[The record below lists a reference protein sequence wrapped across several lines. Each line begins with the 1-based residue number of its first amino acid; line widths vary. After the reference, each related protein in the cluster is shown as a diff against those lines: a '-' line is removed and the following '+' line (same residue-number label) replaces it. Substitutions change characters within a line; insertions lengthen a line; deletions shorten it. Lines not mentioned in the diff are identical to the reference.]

1 MRLTKLEMYGFK
13 SFARKTE
20 IVFDDGITAIIGP
33 NGSGKSNIADAV
45 RWVLGEQSAKAL
57 RGEKMEDV
65 IFNGTEAKKPL
76 SYGEVSLTFDN
87 SDHELATDFNE
98 VCVTRRIYRSGESE
112 YFINRSSC
120 RRKDIAELFRDTGV
134 GREGYSIIGQGRVE
148 QILSAK
154 SADRRSAFEEAA
166 GVMKFRVR
174 KEEAVRK
181 LDNTKVNMDRLN
193 DIIKELEERI
203 GPLEEQS
210 AAAREYLKL
219 RDELKEIEINVFL
232 YQYDK
237 LNERITALQ
246 EAIDAAK
253 AEIEQKNELEAAVS
267 TSCAEEEERERALNV
282 SISQIQSELLKMT
295 TGVEGHAGE
304 SKVLSER
311 MESFMREKE
320 QRQDQLS
327 VNEKKLEEITEQIK
341 NVSDNVKEGEEEL
354 KAKREAAA
362 QAANELSLLNANV
375 EQKEASLEEQKNAL
389 IDAMNRIA
397 DARILISRFETMRQ
411 NLVSQA
417 ENMARGKEKAEEK
430 QRELENEYTEAEA
443 EHNKLLAEK
452 EECKKKRESAIQNL
466 NNINQNLKQS
476 QEAARKAEQQ
486 SEAGKSRLRVLEEM
500 KRAHEGYYASVKNL
514 LRDCERD
521 TSLGRRIEG
530 VVAELISVP
539 SEYETAIEMSLGP
552 ALQNIVTPDEND
564 AKVVIEHLRRKG
576 YGRATF
582 LPVSAMRPRVLD
594 KRELNCCNVK
604 GFIGVASELISFD
617 ERYRGII
624 ENLLGRTVIVSDLDA
639 AIAINRQA
647 HASFRIATLSGD
659 IVNQGGSMTG
669 GSVQKREFSIIGRER
684 EIEELTKRTAQL
696 DKEKVLKDEEC
707 AQLEAS
713 LEDAQSALE
722 EAGDALHEKE
732 LEIASHAEKLDII
745 EKYLSEA
752 REAFQAAEEG
762 ENQINEDIVDI
773 DSRFK
778 AATEDRSTL
787 EQSNIAT
794 QADIRAA
801 QQELAL
807 LKKELSEKT
816 ERDAECRIALAK
828 SEKEIAALQ
837 SELNRLS
844 SEEKNIEKAVD
855 EDKRI
860 ISGFADRFAELS
872 EKLKEVEGS
881 ISEERREIDKLT
893 DRLHE
898 MEEKRAGRLNA
909 IDEMRSRRESIA
921 EESKEI
927 SDRLHKSELNLNRA
941 EMELKSS
948 QDKMWEDYELTYE
961 NALPYRRQIAV
972 TASHIRIDELKKGIR
987 ALGDVNIAAI
997 EDYKTVK
1004 ERYDEMSKQYADL
1017 TAAKADLTQLI
1028 DDLTKTM
1035 ENEFRKQFEKIQQNF
1050 SSTFAELFGGGKAEL
1065 VLSDKNDILNCNIDI
1080 IAQPPGK
1087 KLQLLSLLSGG
1098 ERALTA
1104 IALLF
1109 AILKLKPTAFCILDE
1124 IESALDEVNVSTV
1137 AQYVQRYSKDTQFIM
1152 ITHRK
1157 GSMEVCN
1164 ALYGVAME
1172 ERGIS
1177 KVVSARFNA

>member
-320 QRQDQLS
+320 QRQGQLS
-327 VNEKKLEEITEQIK
+327 INEKKLEEITEQIK
-341 NVSDNVKEGEEEL
+341 TVSDNAKEGEEEL

-362 QAANELSLLNANV
+362 QAANELSLLNTNV

-411 NLVSQA
+411 NLVTQA

-604 GFIGVASELISFD
+604 GFIGVASELIGFD

-713 LEDAQSALE
+713 LEDVQSALE

-762 ENQINEDIVDI
+762 ENQINEDIADI

-816 ERDAECRIALAK
+816 EHDAECRIALAK

-844 SEEKNIEKAVD
+844 SEEKNIEKAAD

-881 ISEERREIDKLT
+881 ISEERREVDKLT

-898 MEEKRAGRLNA
+898 MEEERAGRLNA

>member
-57 RGEKMEDV
+57 RGEKMEDI

-267 TSCAEEEERERALNV
+267 ASCAEEEERERALNV

-320 QRQDQLS
+320 QRQGQLS
-327 VNEKKLEEITEQIK
+327 INEKKLEEITEQIK
-341 NVSDNVKEGEEEL
+341 TVSDNVKEGEEEL

-417 ENMARGKEKAEEK
+417 ENMACGKEKAEEK

-452 EECKKKRESAIQNL
+452 EECKKKRESAIQKL

-476 QEAARKAEQQ
+476 QEAARKTEQQ

-582 LPVSAMRPRVLD
+582 LPVSAMRPRILD

-624 ENLLGRTVIVSDLDA
+624 ENLLGRTVIVSNLDA

-762 ENQINEDIVDI
+762 ENQINEDIADI

-881 ISEERREIDKLT
+881 ISEERREVDKLT

-898 MEEKRAGRLNA
+898 MEEERAGRLNA

-987 ALGDVNIAAI
+987 ALGEVNIAAI